1 MRLLLVTRLTRKVT
15 DQSRNAVRV
24 STRAMDVTSRA
35 EPSPPRVDAADVLF
49 LIVKHLRFC
58 GLSASAMALQRESD
72 VDTAWFCGPSR
83 EMRLLRE
90 WVFAGDF
97 ARTKSLL
104 QPLAGALTHE
114 ELSDAMAVID
124 KQQLLESFY
133 QSGESTPK
141 RRQVVLDEL
150 RTRRQE
156 LRVDES
162 ELSQCVRALVDGASH
177 SPKPA
182 AIAPRDQ
189 VPSHSAGQWDVNEAR
204 MQCFERLVP
213 FFRGDIGPEDG
224 EHKYLVMASTQLM
237 ALVQDGVTYN
247 NKRAVSS
254 GEMAHWD
261 CISVVSESHHA
272 AHDQLHDASSQHLFL
287 MEKKLPANLRARVTS
302 PPLLSRSVDW
312 SRLQGNWTYAAAAT
326 DPKELPVKPESS
338 GSGKRRNPLAMSLDF
353 DKARFAK
360 QRQHQHTRA
369 NELIMEEVDEDDT
382 ESDEGETPASS
393 SPPSVKNASK
403 AAPVVK
409 VLCDSATQTT
419 TMLHQVSTFALGESL
434 TANEAR
440 KPEVHEKAEAFFT
453 PVVIDK
459 NARNPSDQAPECLK
473 PDVPEPLVGDLKHGV
488 GVNLAQSGPHGSLNM
503 RVPGSDPLAMS
514 FTSDASRSV
523 CIDDDNDDENEDDD
537 DQLVLSAVPENKSPI
552 SKYLEEEENED
563 EEEDQDQQDQNLEA
577 DDIDSGSQEEELQD
591 RRPERY
597 DQLTVDHIVRASVVA
612 EVKEAHAV
620 RAIDLNSSGSQL
632 AIGTNARALRVFDL
646 VAPLASAL
654 LPGSSM
660 IRTTS
665 ATSSRSSFATPQHSF
680 LPLLPVLVERH
691 KHHQTSIY
699 CVAYNNSNSSTSSPS
714 GVIASGDADS
724 SIKVLSLATNKELL
738 IQNHRGKIRALHFAA
753 DNRLWSTAT
762 GDLRIRCWDLS
773 RSPAGSSSTSSCM
786 DLDGHVGEIQALAFA
801 QASSHHHHLLSASL
815 DKTIR
820 LWDHR
825 SGKCERIVASRL
837 ASSAFTLQFNPTND
851 SRYFASGHQ
860 DGSVALWDLRMK
872 GKPLQSLAHHQ
883 DECRA
888 LSWSPDG
895 AWLLSSSFDGTICIM
910 QASETADTTLA
921 PMASYHQ
928 HQDKVLQVQ
937 WHPTQP
943 AVVTTGAD
951 KLVKLWAFA

>member
-1 MRLLLVTRLTRKVT
+1 MRLLLVTHLTRKVR
-15 DQSRNAVRV
+15 SSCNAVRM

-35 EPSPPRVDAADVLF
+35 KPSPPRVDAADVLF

-58 GLSASAMALQRESD
+58 GLSASAMALLRESD

-97 ARTKSLL
+97 ARAKTLL

-114 ELSDAMAVID
+114 ELSDAMAVIE

-141 RRQVVLDEL
+141 RRQAILDEL

-162 ELSQCVRALVDGASH
+162 ELSQCMRALVGGASH
-177 SPKPA
+177 SPKSTV
-182 AIAPRDQ
+182 IALKDQ
-189 VPSHSAGQWDVNEAR
+189 VPSHPAGQWDVNEAR

-213 FFRGDIGPEDG
+213 FFRGDIDPEDD
-224 EHKYLVMASTQLM
+224 EHKYLAVMPTQLM

-247 NKRAVSS
+247 SKRAVSS

-261 CISVVSESHHA
+261 CISVVSESHHVA
-272 AHDQLHDASSQHLFL
+272 RDQLHDVSSQHLFL
-287 MEKKLPANLRARVTS
+287 MEKQLPANLRARVAS
-302 PPLLSRSVDW
+302 LPLLSRSVDW

-326 DPKELPVKPESS
+326 DPKELLVKPESS
-338 GSGKRRNPLAMSLDF
+338 GSGKRRNPLGMSLDF
-353 DKARFAK
+353 DKARLAK

-369 NELIMEEVDEDDT
+369 NELIMEEADEDDS

-393 SPPSVKNASK
+393 SSPSVKNASK

-419 TMLHQVSTFALGESL
+419 TMLHQVPTFALGEPL
-434 TANEAR
+434 TANGIR

-459 NARNPSDQAPECLK
+459 SARNPSDQAPESLE

-488 GVNLAQSGPHGSLNM
+488 RVNLAQSGLHGSLNM

-537 DQLVLSAVPENKSPI
+537 DQLVLSTVPENKSPI
-552 SKYLEEEENED
+552 SKYLEEENEN
-563 EEEDQDQQDQNLEA
+563 EEEDQDQQDQNPEA
-577 DDIDSGSQEEELQD
+577 GDIDGGSQEEELQD

-597 DQLTVDHIVRASVVA
+597 DQLAVDHIMRASVVA

-646 VAPLASAL
+646 IAPLASAL
-654 LPGSSM
+654 LPDSSM

-665 ATSSRSSFATPQHSF
+665 TTSSRSNFTTPQHSF

-699 CVAYNNSNSSTSSPS
+699 CVAYNNSNSSTSSSS

-738 IQNHRGKIRALHFAA
+738 IQSHRGKIRALHFAT

-773 RSPAGSSSTSSCM
+773 RSPVDSSSASSCM
-786 DLDGHVGEIQALAFA
+786 DLDGHVGEIQALTFA

-837 ASSAFTLQFNPTND
+837 ASPAFTLQLNPTDD

-895 AWLLSSSFDGTICIM
+895 VWLLSSSFDGTICIM
-910 QASETADTTLA
+910 QASGTADTTLA

-928 HQDKVLQVQ
+928 HQDKVLQAQ